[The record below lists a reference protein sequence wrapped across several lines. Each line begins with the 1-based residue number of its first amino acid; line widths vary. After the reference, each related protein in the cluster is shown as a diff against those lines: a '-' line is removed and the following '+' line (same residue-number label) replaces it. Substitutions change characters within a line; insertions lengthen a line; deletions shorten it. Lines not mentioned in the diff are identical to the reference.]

1 MFATLSLSSSVGD
14 RTKAAALGS
23 SSVSIR
29 FAVFVRKCVFTVSP
43 SVNMVKNGN
52 DMPTQNTCDLWL
64 LASWIMFLVDFSY
77 SATPAV
83 CVCVPC
89 SPTQNSR
96 YDIHCLTHGV
106 VRDVSVLITC
116 NLMIIQQSIRLAIG
130 KKKKRKRNQTKT
142 VSLTRKM
149 SSSSWKPVLLSQFFK
164 FSSLLL

>member
-52 DMPTQNTCDLWL
+52 DMPTRNTCDLWF
-64 LASWIMFLVDFSY
+64 LAGWIMFLVHFSC
-77 SATPAV
+77 SAMPAV

-96 YDIHCLTHGV
+96 SDIHCLAHGV
-106 VRDVSVLITC
+106 LGDVSVLITC
-116 NLMIIQQSIRLAIG
+116 NLMIIQWSIRLAIG
-130 KKKKRKRNQTKT
+130 KKRKRNQTET

-149 SSSSWKPVLLSQFFK
+149 SSSSWKRLLLSQFFK